1 MICSGVLSCMAGEKA
16 RVVAMPTLEI
26 TADNIE
32 CSHGAS
38 VADLDENSMFYLA
51 ARGVSRMVVVW
62 CILFLNATENV
73 CMYHYEHAVGIRS
86 VVRKLNDELDDV
98 MLIRRRGSCCCAG
111 LSSICFWIV
120 TWLV

>member
-1 MICSGVLSCMAGEKA
+1 MYVSIVWYDSIKQDMICSGVLSCMAGEKA

-62 CILFLNATENV
+62 CILFFNATENV
-73 CMYHYEHAVGIRS
+73 CMYVPLRTY
-86 VVRKLNDELDDV
+86 VVLLE
-98 MLIRRRGSCCCAG
+98 S
-111 LSSICFWIV
+111 
-120 TWLV
+120 